1 MNDKP
6 KTSKLGERVAALAK
20 AVEGIGPK
28 MAAEVNAVVERIDT
42 AIAELRGRNDMT
54 VKTLAELTTRLDQQ
68 LAEMRE
74 QIAEISKAG
83 GASLSRPL
91 ELSATEIAE
100 IMEAEPSRRMIAMAA
115 HPGLGL
121 RAGDSIDPRAKFE
134 SPIHAGQCVRAGL
147 RVSVAPL
154 S

>member
-6 KTSKLGERVAALAK
+6 KTSKLDERVAALAK

-28 MAAEVNAVVERIDT
+28 MAAEVSAVVERIDT
-42 AIAELRGRNDMT
+42 AIAELRGRN
-54 VKTLAELTTRLDQQ
+54 DQQ